1 MNAIT
6 NVVGQSLE
14 DGARVARLKKA
25 VDEATYGGCIER
37 AVLWSEYYMDEANDG
52 KSTAVQIAEAT
63 RHVLANK
70 TVKYQGEAV
79 AAVAAETAEIA
90 QEACDLIEVVY
101 EELPAVTNATL

>member
-70 TVKYQGEAV
+70 TVKIYPDELIVGNF
-79 AAVAAETAEIA
+79 T
-90 QEACDLIEVVY
+90 DL
-101 EELPAVTNATL
+101 PH

>member
-37 AVLWSEYYMDEANDG
+37 AVLWSEYYMDGSDVSQMMFDA
-52 KSTAVQIAEAT
+52 
-63 RHVLANK
+63 RW
-70 TVKYQGEAV
+70 
-79 AAVAAETAEIA
+79 
-90 QEACDLIEVVY
+90 C
-101 EELPAVTNATL
+101 